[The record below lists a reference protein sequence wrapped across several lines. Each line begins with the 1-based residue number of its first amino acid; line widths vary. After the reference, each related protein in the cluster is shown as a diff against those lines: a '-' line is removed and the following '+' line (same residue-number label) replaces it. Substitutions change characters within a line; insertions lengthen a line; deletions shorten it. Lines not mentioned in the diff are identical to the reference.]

1 MRSALPLTS
10 SAYGRRGSRVPPP
23 ARRRLPGLASP
34 DPARVGPTGTA
45 PHPPSTPTPTLP
57 PAPPAEPAVPPA
69 SQGAATASGRR
80 PLAQDDP
87 ERLALLDRLRA
98 LHAEVI
104 GRGAVHDGA
113 TGGGGRR
120 ADGGA
125 GASGRGGALTS
136 GTATDLAPL
145 PTLDDFDD
153 DDDRPLDVRLGAERR
168 VAKKGVYWLVE
179 RRFPLASRH
188 GAEVLATAFE
198 RAIPLRQRERRPGGR
213 VAVHPDEA
221 VFLDVETTGLAGGT
235 GTLAFLVGAA
245 RRVGDDLVLKQYFV
259 PDFPDEAAVLD
270 ALAED
275 LGDAPL
281 VTFNGR
287 TFDAPLLATRFR
299 LHRIPFADRDHLDL
313 LPPARRLWAASL
325 DSHAL
330 SSLERR
336 VLGVARTEDLPGA
349 LVPAAYFAWLRDG
362 RAAALSLAFRHNETD
377 LVSLVTLAG
386 VVARL
391 VADPTSRPAAPVEDH
406 LHTARLLLDHGDP
419 VRARAC
425 LAAVAGAGADAP
437 PPVRRLLASLQRRG
451 GDLDAAL
458 ATWSAWLEAA
468 GPFDAHPYEEIAK
481 HLEHRVKDPVR
492 ALSVVERALARCP
505 RGDPHRDDLERRRA
519 RLARK
524 AAAASRPATP
534 TGRRSSAT
542 VREARPASAAGSQ
555 PAPRRPRRPG
565 PGTGPGTGTGTG
577 GPAGTNSEVT

>member
-1 MRSALPLTS
+1 M
-10 SAYGRRGSRVPPP
+10 
-23 ARRRLPGLASP
+23 
-34 DPARVGPTGTA
+34 
-45 PHPPSTPTPTLP
+45 
-57 PAPPAEPAVPPA
+57 
-69 SQGAATASGRR
+69 
-80 PLAQDDP
+80 LAQDDP
-87 ERLALLDRLRA
+87 ERLALLERLRA

-104 GRGAVHDGA
+104 GRGAVRDGA

-125 GASGRGGALTS
+125 GASGRSAAPAGGA
-136 GTATDLAPL
+136 AADLAPL

-270 ALAED
+270 ALADD

-419 VRARAC
+419 ARARAC
-425 LAAVAGAGADAP
+425 LAAVASAGADAP
-437 PPVRRLLASLQRRG
+437 PPC
-451 GDLDAAL
+451 DAC
-458 ATWSAWLEAA
+458 S
-468 GPFDAHPYEEIAK
+468 P
-481 HLEHRVKDPVR
+481 
-492 ALSVVERALARCP
+492 RCS
-505 RGDPHRDDLERRRA
+505 
-519 RLARK
+519 
-524 AAAASRPATP
+524 AAAATSTPRSRRGRRGSRPPAPSTRTP
-534 TGRRSSAT
+534 TRRSRNTSSTA
-542 VREARPASAAGSQ
+542 
-555 PAPRRPRRPG
+555 
-565 PGTGPGTGTGTG
+565 
-577 GPAGTNSEVT
+577 

>member
-1 MRSALPLTS
+1 
-10 SAYGRRGSRVPPP
+10 
-23 ARRRLPGLASP
+23 
-34 DPARVGPTGTA
+34 
-45 PHPPSTPTPTLP
+45 
-57 PAPPAEPAVPPA
+57 
-69 SQGAATASGRR
+69 
-80 PLAQDDP
+80 
-87 ERLALLDRLRA
+87 LRA

-104 GRGAVHDGA
+104 GRGAVRDGA

-120 ADGGA
+120 ADHGG
-125 GASGRGGALTS
+125 GASGRSAAPAGGA
-136 GTATDLAPL
+136 AADLAPL

-406 LHTARLLLDHGDP
+406 LHTARLLIDHGDP
-419 VRARAC
+419 ARARAC

-492 ALSVVERALARCP
+492 ALSVVDRALARCP

-519 RLARK
+519 RLERK
-524 AAAASRPATP
+524 AVAASRPATP

-542 VREARPASAAGSQ
+542 VREARPASAAGSES
-555 PAPRRPRRPG
+555 APRRPRRPG
-565 PGTGPGTGTGTG
+565 PGAGPGTGTG